1 MNIKQVKAFLSV
13 AESLSF
19 AQAANQLHLSQP
31 ALSLAIKGLE
41 ESLGGKLLTRTT
53 RTIALT
59 PEGNALVPLAK
70 RLLAQWQDAEDEM
83 KQRFALQ
90 LGKTSIAAMPSFAGS
105 LLPKAIQR
113 YHQRYPNIQVTIDDV
128 LSDIVVERVANN
140 SVELGVTFEPNHSEG
155 LTFYPLYNDEFI
167 AILPKDHVLVE
178 HEHLTWTELLKHNF
192 ITLQR
197 PSSVRKMI
205 ENSLKEANIDLS
217 VAFDAH
223 QLTTVVRMV
232 SEGMGVA
239 VVPATCRQQIHEQG
253 VIERPIGQ
261 PTIERIVGVIC
272 KPRSMLSMA
281 AAAMLDTLMEAYAKP
296 LSSQF
301 SHDASMT
308 SELSS

>member
-41 ESLGGKLLTRTT
+41 EALGGKLLTRTT

-59 PEGNALVPLAK
+59 PEGDALVPIAK

-90 LGKTSIAAMPSFAGS
+90 LGKISIAAMPSFAGS
-105 LLPKAIQR
+105 LLPKAIQQ
-113 YHQRYPNIQVTIDDV
+113 YHQRFPNIQVAIDDV

-140 SVELGVTFEPNHSEG
+140 SVELGVTFEPQHSEG

-167 AILPKDHVLVE
+167 AILPKQHPLAPQQEV
-178 HEHLTWTELLKHNF
+178 TWATLLQHNF

-205 ENSLKEANIDLS
+205 ENTLKDANIDLT

-223 QLTTVVRMV
+223 QLTTVIRMV

-239 VVPATCRQQIHEQG
+239 VVPATCRQQIREQS
-253 VIERPIGQ
+253 VVERSITSPSIER
-261 PTIERIVGVIC
+261 TVGVIC
-272 KPRSMLSMA
+272 KPRSMLSIA
-281 AAAMLDTLMEAYAKP
+281 AAAMLDTLM
-296 LSSQF
+296 
-301 SHDASMT
+301 DAFAQPIKQ
-308 SELSS
+308 SESDS

>member
-41 ESLGGKLLTRTT
+41 EALGGKLLTRTT

-59 PEGNALVPLAK
+59 PEGDALVPIAK
-70 RLLAQWQDAEDEM
+70 RLLAQWQDAEDEI

-90 LGKTSIAAMPSFAGS
+90 LGKISIAAMPSFAGS
-105 LLPKAIQR
+105 LLPKAIQQ
-113 YHQRYPNIQVTIDDV
+113 YHQRFPNIQVAIDDV

-140 SVELGVTFEPNHSEG
+140 SVELGVTFEPQHSEG

-167 AILPKDHVLVE
+167 AILPNQHPLASQQEV
-178 HEHLTWTELLKHNF
+178 TWATLLQHNF

-205 ENSLKEANIDLS
+205 ENTLKDANIDLT

-223 QLTTVVRMV
+223 QLTTVIRMV

-239 VVPATCRQQIHEQG
+239 VVPATCRQQIREQN
-253 VIERPIGQ
+253 VIERNITSPS
-261 PTIERIVGVIC
+261 IERTVGVIC
-272 KPRSMLSMA
+272 KPRSMLSIA
-281 AAAMLDTLMEAYAKP
+281 AAAMLDTLM
-296 LSSQF
+296 
-301 SHDASMT
+301 DAFAQPIKQ
-308 SELSS
+308 SESDS

>member
-41 ESLGGKLLTRTT
+41 EALGGKLLTRTT

-59 PEGNALVPLAK
+59 PEGDALVPIAK

-90 LGKTSIAAMPSFAGS
+90 LGKISIAAMPSFAGS
-105 LLPKAIQR
+105 LLPKAIQQ
-113 YHQRYPNIQVTIDDV
+113 YHQRFPNIQVAIDDV

-140 SVELGVTFEPNHSEG
+140 SVELGVTFEPQHSEG

-167 AILPKDHVLVE
+167 AILPNQHPLASQQEV
-178 HEHLTWTELLKHNF
+178 TWATLLQHNF

-205 ENSLKEANIDLS
+205 ENTLKDANIDLT

-223 QLTTVVRMV
+223 QLTTVIRMV

-239 VVPATCRQQIHEQG
+239 VVPATCRQQIREQN
-253 VIERPIGQ
+253 VVERSITSPSIER
-261 PTIERIVGVIC
+261 TVGVIC
-272 KPRSMLSMA
+272 KPRSMLSIA
-281 AAAMLDTLMEAYAKP
+281 AAAMLDTLM
-296 LSSQF
+296 
-301 SHDASMT
+301 DAFAQPIKQ
-308 SELSS
+308 SESDS